1 MAEKGWH
8 TVTLPDS
15 LMDEVQRILDL
26 DILGYRTKFKFIK
39 EAIRQR
45 MLDLRKTEILKDDHP
60 H

>member
-8 TVTLPDS
+8 TITLPDS
-15 LMDEVQRILDL
+15 LLEEVQGILEKDVM
-26 DILGYRTKFKFIK
+26 GYKTKSEFIK

-45 MLDLRKTEILKDDHP
+45 IIDLKKAEILKDNIP

>member
-26 DILGYRTKFKFIK
+26 DILGYRTKSEFIK

-45 MLDLRKTEILKDDHP
+45 ILDLRKTEILKDEHP

>member
-15 LMDEVQRILDL
+15 LMDEVQRILER
-26 DILGYRTKFKFIK
+26 DILGYRTKSEFIK

-45 MLDLRKTEILKDDHP
+45 ILDLRKTEILKDNHP
-60 H
+60 R

>member
-15 LMDEVQRILDL
+15 LLEEVQGILEK
-26 DILGYRTKFKFIK
+26 DIMGYKTKSEFIK

-45 MLDLRKTEILKDDHP
+45 IIDLKKAEILRD
-60 H
+60 